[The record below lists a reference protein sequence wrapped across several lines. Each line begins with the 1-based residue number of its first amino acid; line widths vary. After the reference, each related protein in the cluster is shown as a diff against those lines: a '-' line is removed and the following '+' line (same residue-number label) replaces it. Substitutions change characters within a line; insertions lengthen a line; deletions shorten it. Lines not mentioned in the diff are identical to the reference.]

1 MVGVLTANSSSITA
15 DGSSSK
21 AIAAF
26 GFLGTGHYS
35 SDGKLRDFGLL
46 YFLNAN
52 GNLGFLKGI
61 AGVYKDQI
69 DKIGNAVTRLWLRK
83 Q

>member
-1 MVGVLTANSSSITA
+1 MFYCTFEEIRRARQRKATISIIKPA
-15 DGSSSK
+15 
-21 AIAAF
+21 
-26 GFLGTGHYS
+26 GTGHYG
-35 SDGKLRDFGLL
+35 SDGKLRDFGLV

-69 DKIGNAVTRLWLRK
+69 DKIGNAVTRLWLWK